1 MISWKS
7 NEKVDRRYNAF
18 YIDILWI
25 IRYFLQAPFTS
36 WQPISSS
43 CWYSSKLLVIAYLEV
58 LAILLIAELSTSSS
72 TPSQNH
78 IASLNNCCLG
88 IHKRRLKLVL
98 LKPPPPLQSF
108 SFSQEK
114 RQNILLPFEIKES
127 YAHFQLGE
135 GAVSL
140 KNVLIWCYYFWS
152 QIWFHYPKWR
162 MVHSWRPKNYNKSI
176 RYFNLIYAAGWQ
188 HDEIELKYFFS

>member
-1 MISWKS
+1 MQWAQHTAKICIKYRKHWKS
-7 NEKVDRRYNAF
+7 YVSFQLSGQTGQVGQNWAVRNYSPVLCIKMKSLFFNQLFKILWLVEKVMRRLIVDTISY

-98 LKPPPPLQSF
+98 F
-108 SFSQEK
+108 
-114 RQNILLPFEIKES
+114 
-127 YAHFQLGE
+127 
-135 GAVSL
+135 
-140 KNVLIWCYYFWS
+140 
-152 QIWFHYPKWR
+152 
-162 MVHSWRPKNYNKSI
+162 
-176 RYFNLIYAAGWQ
+176 
-188 HDEIELKYFFS
+188 

>member
-1 MISWKS
+1 MNLICSQCLRFKFCNYIWKRLRNMLKNSHMFSVMIWSLYFSIRQHFKMLWLV
-7 NEKVDRRYNAF
+7 EKVMRRLIVDTISY

-88 IHKRRLKLVL
+88 IHKRRLKMVL
-98 LKPPPPLQSF
+98 F
-108 SFSQEK
+108 
-114 RQNILLPFEIKES
+114 
-127 YAHFQLGE
+127 
-135 GAVSL
+135 
-140 KNVLIWCYYFWS
+140 
-152 QIWFHYPKWR
+152 
-162 MVHSWRPKNYNKSI
+162 
-176 RYFNLIYAAGWQ
+176 
-188 HDEIELKYFFS
+188 